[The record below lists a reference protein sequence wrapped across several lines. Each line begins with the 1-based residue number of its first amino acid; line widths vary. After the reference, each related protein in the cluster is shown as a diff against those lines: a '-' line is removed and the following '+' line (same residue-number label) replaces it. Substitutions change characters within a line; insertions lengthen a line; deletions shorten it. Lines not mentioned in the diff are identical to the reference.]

1 MKPELNLTRMSGPL
15 DGQSLHLETEVVT
28 FGRQPDCTVI
38 LADDP
43 EMSRL
48 HARMY
53 WSQGGWWLE
62 DMGSSNGTFVG
73 EFGQSQR
80 IAGAVRLAVGQ
91 IFRVGRS
98 RFRLEETMGQE
109 ASRAAQ
115 MSASTPAS

>member
-1 MKPELNLTRMSGPL
+1 MKQELNLTRMSGTL
-15 DGQSLHLETEVVT
+15 DGQSLHLEEEVVT
-28 FGRQPDCTVI
+28 FGRQPDCTVV

-43 EMSRL
+43 EMSRH

-53 WSQGGWWLE
+53 WSEGGWWLE

-80 IAGAVRLAVGQ
+80 IAGAVRLAIGQ

-98 RFRLEETMGQE
+98 RFRLEAAVSQE
-109 ASRAAQ
+109 APCAAE
-115 MSASTPAS
+115 MSASAPVS

>member
-15 DGQSLHLETEVVT
+15 DGQSLHLETEVVI
-28 FGRQPDCTVI
+28 FGRQPDCTVV

-53 WSQGGWWLE
+53 WREGGWWLE
-62 DMGSSNGTFVG
+62 DMGSSNGAFVG

-80 IAGAVRLAVGQ
+80 IARAVRLAVGQ
-91 IFRVGRS
+91 IFRVARS
-98 RFRLEETMGQE
+98 RFRLEESTSHE
-109 ASRAAQ
+109 ASCAAQ
-115 MSASTPAS
+115 MSAAAPMG